1 MKLSAADA
9 KLLRAALKGRSRAE
23 TKRLF
28 ALVRANADKALLAAV
43 APAKKTAPARKGD
56 PLVKDVTQILKPIM
70 GPAAEKSDL
79 LVEHM
84 AKQHRRKLGAA
95 PKGLADAIRGLRAKK
110 FSDDQ
115 IRAGANGLVAQLAAL
130 YGDRET
136 VV

>member
-1 MKLSAADA
+1 MKLSAADT
-9 KLLRAALKGRSRAE
+9 KLLRVALRGRSRAE

-28 ALVRANADKALLAAV
+28 LLVRTKSDKALLAAV
-43 APAKKTAPARKGD
+43 SPAKKKRPARKRD
-56 PLVKDVTQILKPIM
+56 PLLRDVNQILKPIL

-79 LVEHM
+79 LIEHM

-110 FSDDQ
+110 FSDNQ
-115 IRAGANGLVAQLAAL
+115 IRAGATGLVAQLAAL

>member
-9 KLLRAALKGRSRAE
+9 KLLRAALARRSRAE
-23 TKRLF
+23 SKRLF
-28 ALVRANADKALLAAV
+28 ALVRAHSDKTLLGAL
-43 APAKKTAPARKGD
+43 APAKKTTPGRKGD
-56 PLVKDVTQILKPIM
+56 PLVRDVTQILKPII

-79 LVEHM
+79 LIEHM

-95 PKGLADAIRGLRAKK
+95 PKGLADAVRGLRAKK
-110 FSDDQ
+110 FTDTQ
-115 IRAGANGLVAQLAAL
+115 IRDGAAGLVAQLAAL

>member
-1 MKLSAADA
+1 MKLSAADT
-9 KLLRAALKGRSRAE
+9 KLLRVALRGRSRAE

-28 ALVRANADKALLAAV
+28 LLVRTNSDKALLAAV
-43 APAKKTAPARKGD
+43 SPAKKKTPARKHD
-56 PLVKDVTQILKPIM
+56 PLLRDVNQILKPIL

-79 LVEHM
+79 LIEHM

-115 IRAGANGLVAQLAAL
+115 IRAGATGLVAQLAAL

>member
-9 KLLRAALKGRSRAE
+9 KLLRVALRGRPRAE

-28 ALVRANADKALLAAV
+28 ALVRTNSDKALLAAIS
-43 APAKKTAPARKGD
+43 PARKKAPARKGD
-56 PLVKDVTQILKPIM
+56 PLVRDVNQILKPIL

-79 LVEHM
+79 LIEHM

-110 FSDDQ
+110 FSDEQ
-115 IRAGANGLVAQLAAL
+115 IRAGATGLVAQLAAL

>member
-1 MKLSAADA
+1 MKLSAADT
-9 KLLRAALKGRSRAE
+9 KLLRVALRGRSRAE

-28 ALVRANADKALLAAV
+28 LLVRTKSDKALLAAV
-43 APAKKTAPARKGD
+43 SPAKKKRPARKRD
-56 PLVKDVTQILKPIM
+56 PLLRDVNQILKPIL

-79 LVEHM
+79 LIEHM
-84 AKQHRRKLGAA
+84 ARQHRRKLGAA

-115 IRAGANGLVAQLAAL
+115 IRAGATGLVAQLAAL